1 MNRAARHT
9 AHCAAGTSLPI
20 CGLGATSPRCTTVHL
35 NFCLCAAFVS
45 DSDDPFPTL
54 QFDDAPAW
62 SWPMPPGTA
71 RRYTAP
77 PPGAAQACRIETR
90 NGLCL
95 QGEMLDFD
103 VAKRRLVFRTAP
115 SAPQA
120 SLSFASV
127 RRLTL
132 SVPLALAPRAP
143 GSPKE
148 RAAPGGQLRDYT
160 LQLVGASDAAPTSA
174 VPLTG
179 QTTGHIEANEGLYLF
194 SPTEDDGAPCRVF
207 VPRGAYSRCE
217 FGASAEELAARHWIA
232 SPAALLEALAQPA
245 RPAVMPL
252 GQSLLALGL
261 LRPAQLQRA
270 LQQMDGKTALGE
282 TLVAAGLVSRTDL
295 QTALAHKMGYPFV
308 DLQRFPIDDSALARL
323 PRGLAIG
330 HRVLPLMLDG
340 ERLVVAVDRP
350 GRLLKLRELGA
361 IVPAQIVPALA
372 LKGQIL
378 LAFNRQSEGW
388 NLNPSERA
396 AFATSSY

>member
-1 MNRAARHT
+1 M
-9 AHCAAGTSLPI
+9 
-20 CGLGATSPRCTTVHL
+20 
-35 NFCLCAAFVS
+35 S
-45 DSDDPFPTL
+45 DSVDPFPTL

-62 SWPMPPGTA
+62 SWPMPPGSA
-71 RRYTAP
+71 RRYAAP
-77 PPGAAQACRIETR
+77 PPGAAQPCRIETR

-132 SVPLALAPRAP
+132 SMPLA
-143 GSPKE
+143 
-148 RAAPGGQLRDYT
+148 LRDYT

-179 QTTGHIEANEGLYLF
+179 CSAGHVEASEGLYLF
-194 SPTEDDGAPCRVF
+194 SPIEDDGPPCRVF

-232 SPAALLEALAQPA
+232 SPTDLLEALSRQA

-270 LQQMDGKTALGE
+270 LRQLDGKTPLGE
-282 TLVAAGLVSRTDL
+282 TLVASGLLTRTDL

-308 DLQRFPIDDSALARL
+308 DLQRFPIDDKAVARL

-330 HRVLPLMLDG
+330 HRVLPLMVDG

-350 GRLLKLRELGA
+350 GRLLKLREQGA
-361 IVPAQIVPALA
+361 SVPAQIVPALA
-372 LKGQIL
+372 LKEQIL
-378 LAFNRQSEGW
+378 LAFTRHCEGW

-396 AFATSSY
+396 AFAASSY